1 MAEADAGPRKL
12 EPLKITCTSTAC
24 SDGLHCFRQARRS
37 AEGHVVGGR
46 CRDCGA
52 QLIDFPRVH
61 RRNLGDLQYTF
72 RSLKYE
78 LVRHHFWHLEID
90 QRAKNYARRKGKAG
104 MRAAAERR
112 IRKSVGPAEPS
123 FDGRQT
129 GRAGNPLFYAQHAT
143 GSCCRKCIEYWH
155 GVEQGR
161 PLTEEEVQ
169 YLTAL
174 VNMFID
180 ERLPGLTETGE
191 KVPPIRR
198 NTVPEL
204 GEKEES
210 Y

>member
-1 MAEADAGPRKL
+1 MEDVDAGPRKL

-24 SDGLHCFRQARRS
+24 NDGLHCFRQARKS

-52 QLIDFPRVH
+52 ELIDFPRVH

-78 LVRHHFWHLEID
+78 LIRHHFWHLEID

-112 IRKSVGPAEPS
+112 IRKSVGSAEPS

-129 GRAGNPLFYAQHAT
+129 GTSGNPLFYAQHAT
-143 GSCCRKCIEYWH
+143 ASCCRKCIEYWH

-161 PLTEEEVQ
+161 PLTEGEVQ

-198 NTVPEL
+198 NTGPEL

-210 Y
+210 